1 MTRVV
6 LVTPPNVDAAT
17 IALLEA
23 GGCRV
28 NRPAKAESD
37 IAPDEWA
44 ELLRGARGWIIGPHA
59 RVTRDLVAAAPDCRI
74 FIRRG
79 VGHERLDMEAI
90 RDLGRVGA
98 IAAGG
103 NEDSV
108 ADHAVGLMLAVARRA
123 REQQNAMLAGDWSI
137 RVSGDLFRKTVGI
150 VGMGRT
156 GRALAR
162 RLGGFECRVLATT
175 PRPDDTEGVEYVDL
189 PTLLRQSDFVSLHA
203 PLTPATRHM
212 IDASA
217 LAAMKPG
224 AILINTGRGG
234 LVDDAALLAALTA
247 GHPAGAGLD
256 VFEAES
262 DPAMRGV
269 AMRLL
274 ALPNVVGT
282 PHSAASTREGLART
296 NEIAARCVLAVLD
309 GVAPPPGCVVVDG
322 RR

>member
-1 MTRVV
+1 MIRAV
-6 LVTPPNVDAAT
+6 LVTPPNVDGRT

-28 NRPAKAESD
+28 IRPAKAESD
-37 IAPDEWA
+37 IQPEEWPG
-44 ELLRGARGWIIGPHA
+44 LLAGARGWIIGPHA
-59 RVTRDLVAAAPDCRI
+59 RVTRELVAAAPECRV

-108 ADHAVGLMLAVARRA
+108 ADHAVGLMLAVARRV
-123 REQQNAMLAGDWSI
+123 REQQIAMLAGDWSI

-162 RLGGFECRVLATT
+162 RLAGFECRVLATT
-175 PRPDDTEGVEYVDL
+175 PRPDGADGVEFVDL

-212 IDASA
+212 IDARA
-217 LAAMKPG
+217 LAAMKQG
-224 AILINTGRGG
+224 AILVNTGRGG
-234 LVDDAALLAALTA
+234 LVDDAALLTALRA

-262 DPAMRGV
+262 DPAARDT
-269 AMRLL
+269 AMQLL

-309 GVAPPPGCVVVDG
+309 GVEPPPGCVVVDG

>member
-28 NRPAKAESD
+28 SRPAKAESD
-37 IAPDEWA
+37 IPPDEWA
-44 ELLRGARGWIIGPHA
+44 ELLRGAQGWIIGPHA
-59 RVTRDLVAAAPDCRI
+59 RVTRDLVAAAPDCLI

-175 PRPDDTEGVEYVDL
+175 PRPDDTEGVEYVNM
-189 PTLLRQSDFVSLHA
+189 PTLLRECDFVSLHA

-262 DPAMRGV
+262 DPAMRDV

-274 ALPNVVGT
+274 AMPNVVGT